1 MIIVRRRLTIVWK
14 KCSSVSEPA
23 SRMSLCGFR
32 HCLSRKVFFVK
43 CYTLSHYRIQMCKA
57 FQMSQYTKFK
67 WRVRV
72 KRILLNTQ
80 AKQYFIDFHWNIKFD
95 VNVGRWVGQDLSV
108 HIEYIFSVQSIFFH
122 GWIKSILF
130 YAVFQSWFHF
140 EMFGKDMCL
149 YWRRETFVNT

>member
-14 KCSSVSEPA
+14 KSSSISEPA

-32 HCLSRKVFFVK
+32 HCLSRKVFFLK
-43 CYTLSHYRIQMCKA
+43 CYTLSHYWIQMCAA

-80 AKQYFIDFHWNIKFD
+80 AKQYFIDFHWKIKFE
-95 VNVGRWVGQDLSV
+95 VKVGRWVGQDLSV
-108 HIEYIFSVQSIFFH
+108 HIEYISRFKGFFSMDGLNPSYFMLFFKVDFTLKCLVK
-122 GWIKSILF
+122 ICVCI
-130 YAVFQSWFHF
+130 
-140 EMFGKDMCL
+140 EEGKAL
-149 YWRRETFVNT
+149 